1 MAARISRLPPLRLA
15 RSSDPTRYIMCP
27 GSFITS
33 ADRKRHSSVVPMHV
47 DPQKQAFRS
56 SPRQR
61 GSGRI
66 CQRALAKYPS
76 REGDQLAPE
85 RLAARWAWHLAERQD
100 DEGRAAEQGPL
111 RVRVPIDGDEL
122 APERRLAARW
132 ARSALNSRRSSG
144 SARRERSSRRPMIPT
159 GVGQLA
165 DPAYLPRACRLRAPE
180 VNYADGYTF
189 DSWRRPSR
197 FSMARGSY

>member
-1 MAARISRLPPLRLA
+1 
-15 RSSDPTRYIMCP
+15 
-27 GSFITS
+27 
-33 ADRKRHSSVVPMHV
+33 
-47 DPQKQAFRS
+47 
-56 SPRQR
+56 
-61 GSGRI
+61 
-66 CQRALAKYPS
+66 
-76 REGDQLAPE
+76 
-85 RLAARWAWHLAERQD
+85 
-100 DEGRAAEQGPL
+100 
-111 RVRVPIDGDEL
+111 
-122 APERRLAARW
+122 
-132 ARSALNSRRSSG
+132 LNSRRSSG